1 MVDNLTARVREV
13 VAASIAESGVDLE
26 AVEVT
31 RAGRRRLVRVSIDND
46 DGISLD
52 DVAAVTRRVSAALD
66 DTDVMGDQPYTL
78 EVGSPG
84 VSRPLTLERHWRR
97 NLGRLVRIVPADGGP
112 VIVGRIRDVAQ
123 ADPLTIA
130 VTVAGDDVLVAQG
143 DISRAVVQVEMKRP
157 EEKSPHGH

>member
-1 MVDNLTARVREV
+1 M
-13 VAASIAESGVDLE
+13 ASECRIFS
-26 AVEVT
+26 
-31 RAGRRRLVRVSIDND
+31 N
-46 DGISLD
+46 SLD
-52 DVAAVTRRVSAALD
+52 AAEADPQTPALAALLA
-66 DTDVMGDQPYTL
+66 QPYTL

-97 NLGRLVRIVPADGGP
+97 NVGRLVRIVPADGSP